1 MAVARESAT
10 LIQREVATLAALVN
24 EFSQFVRFPTA
35 KLLPVDANT
44 TVQEAVEVFS
54 DRLDGVVLKTSLQ
67 KGLAPLRADAALLR
81 SVVVNLIDN
90 AAEALENA
98 SLRQITV
105 STELRV
111 ESDTV
116 EIAVA
121 DTGHGI
127 SPQDKDK
134 LFLPHFSTKERGTG
148 LGLAIAARIISEH
161 GGSLRVEDNQPQ
173 GSRFIIELPLAEPPA
188 IVGVDRSAM
197 ENGK

>member
-1 MAVARESAT
+1 
-10 LIQREVATLAALVN
+10 
-24 EFSQFVRFPTA
+24 
-35 KLLPVDANT
+35 
-44 TVQEAVEVFS
+44 VEVFS
-54 DRLDGVVLKTSLQ
+54 DRLDSVVLKTSLQ
-67 KGLAPLRADAALLR
+67 NGLAPVRADAALLR
-81 SVVVNLIDN
+81 SVIVNLIDN

-98 SLRQITV
+98 ALRQITV
-105 STELRV
+105 STQLRV
-111 ESDTV
+111 ESDTI

-173 GSRFIIELPLAEPPA
+173 GSRFIIELPVAETPSA
-188 IVGVDRSAM
+188 VGVDRSAM
-197 ENGK
+197 GNGK